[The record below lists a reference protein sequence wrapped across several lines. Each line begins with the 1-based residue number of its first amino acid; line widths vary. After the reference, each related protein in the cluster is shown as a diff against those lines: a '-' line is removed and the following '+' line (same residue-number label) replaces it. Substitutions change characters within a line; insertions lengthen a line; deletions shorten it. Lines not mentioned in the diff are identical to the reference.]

1 MLCILLLVLVAS
13 GGCHREFDMLGCI
26 SDNKIIVLLC
36 LMLVLIVL
44 LALCRIFG
52 SLLVSLGLF
61 HLGV

>member
-1 MLCILLLVLVAS
+1 MFVVS

-26 SDNKIIVLLC
+26 VDNKIIVLLC
-36 LMLVLIVL
+36 LMLVLLVL

-52 SLLVSLGLF
+52 SLFVSLGLF